1 MLRSQYHKGCAV
13 QSIRA
18 GSVNGDLLISSL
30 DLEIHLGTVGFADPL
45 ALHLLNL
52 FRPVQLVQVV

>member
-18 GSVNGDLLISSL
+18 GGVNGDLLISSL
-30 DLEIHLGTVGFADPL
+30 NLKIYLGTVGFADPL
-45 ALHLLNL
+45 ALHLFNL
-52 FRPVQLVQVV
+52 LRPV